1 MKLILGAFGAILGA
15 VVGTYVGA
23 LGDDIA
29 VEQFALFGAVIGAV
43 FGTLIFLSIGRATHL
58 IR

>member
-1 MKLILGAFGAILGA
+1 MKLIIGAFGAIFGA
-15 VVGTYVGA
+15 VVGAYVGA

-29 VEQFALFGAVIGAV
+29 VEQFVLFGAVIGAV